1 MPRTNLIERPQ
12 PLIAL
17 LLVAGGWALSHQL
30 GSDSVFDDCLSRG
43 GPFVIFASVLGLVIT
58 AAGAVYGALGW
69 RAPEESGRSF
79 LAVIAMMLAP
89 VAGFA
94 MVMQLAA
101 GLILPRCA
109 A

>member
-1 MPRTNLIERPQ
+1 MPRTDLFKRPQ
-12 PLIAL
+12 PFIAL

-43 GPFVIFASVLGLVIT
+43 GRFVVFASALGLVIT
-58 AAGAVYGALGW
+58 GLGGVYGALAW
-69 RAPEESGRSF
+69 RAPEEAGRSF
-79 LAVIAMMLAP
+79 LAAIAMLLAP
-89 VAGFA
+89 IAGFA
-94 MVMQLAA
+94 MIMQLAA